1 MKLLDEKKFLEE
13 LGKEIGFTLTIEGD
27 AATLVHVYNVKK
39 LTSKHTK
46 DLPKKKESIGA
57 DPKNAMLKIGEL
69 EGYNQCLED
78 CEVK

>member
-39 LTSKHTK
+39 LISKHTK
-46 DLPKKKESIGA
+46 DLPKKKEISARLVSG
-57 DPKNAMLKIGEL
+57 NNSEL
-69 EGYNQCLED
+69 VEGYNQCLED
-78 CEVK
+78 CEGK

>member
-46 DLPKKKESIGA
+46 DLPKKKEISARLVYG
-57 DPKNAMLKIGEL
+57 NNSEL
-69 EGYNQCLED
+69 VEGYNQCIED
-78 CEVK
+78 CEGK